1 MSVTLGLETSCDE
14 TGVGIVADGVLLGQ
28 ALASSMD
35 EHVRYGGVVPEV
47 AARAH
52 LESVTA
58 VLRQAL
64 SNADVS
70 LEQIDAI
77 AVTSGPGLAS
87 SLHVGVS
94 AAKALALALGK
105 PLYAVH
111 HVAGHVAAD
120 TLEHGPLPDR
130 SIALIVSGG
139 HSSLLML
146 GDLAT
151 DPIVHLGD
159 TLDDAAGEAFDKV
172 ARLLELPYPG
182 GPSIQRA
189 AAEGDPTAVD
199 LPRPLLGKVS
209 ERHRYAFSFSGLK
222 SAVARHVQ
230 LARRTGAPMRAEDV
244 AASFQEAVVDVLVG
258 KAVAACR
265 DHGIDTLLIVGGVA
279 ANARLREVAET
290 RCRAAGITL
299 RVPAP
304 RLCTDNGAM
313 IAAVGDLIVRSGA
326 KPSGL
331 EFGADSSAPLDRSL
345 LVR

>member
-1 MSVTLGLETSCDE
+1 MTITLGLETSCDE
-14 TGVGIVADGVLLGQ
+14 TGVGVVRDGLLLGQ

-35 EHVRYGGVVPEV
+35 EHVLYGGVVPEV

-52 LESVTA
+52 LESLSGC
-58 VLRQAL
+58 LRQAL
-64 SNADVS
+64 ADAEVS
-70 LEQIDAI
+70 LEQVDAI

-94 AAKALALALGK
+94 AAKAWSVALGK

-120 TLEHGPLPDR
+120 TLQHGPLPER
-130 SIALIVSGG
+130 SIALVVSGG

-172 ARLLELPYPG
+172 ARVLELPYPG

-189 AAEGDPTAVD
+189 AESGDPGAVQ
-199 LPRPLLGKVS
+199 LPRPLLTQWA
-209 ERHRYAFSFSGLK
+209 EHQRYAFSFSGLK

-230 LARRTGAPMRAEDV
+230 LARRSGEPVRTADI
-244 AASFQEAVVDVLVG
+244 AASFQDAAVDVLVG
-258 KAVAACR
+258 KAVAACV

-279 ANARLREVAET
+279 ANARLREVASA
-290 RCRAAGITL
+290 RSLSAGITL
-299 RVPAP
+299 RIPAP

-313 IAAVGDLIVRSGA
+313 IAAIGDLIVRSGA
-326 KPSGL
+326 DPSGID
-331 EFGADSSAPLDRSL
+331 FGADSSAPLDRSL
-345 LVR
+345 LV